1 VLIFTDEKG
10 DAAMAPPK
18 RPAHTHSARP
28 RLQVGDLV
36 MANGRAPGDYR
47 GRRGLITEIN
57 DMTECR
63 VEFDDGLQ
71 PTTGYLKA
79 VWLDL

>member
-1 VLIFTDEKG
+1 
-10 DAAMAPPK
+10 MAPAK
-18 RPAHTHSARP
+18 RPADGRSNRP
-28 RLQVGDLV
+28 RLRVGDLV

-57 DMTECR
+57 DATECR

-79 VWLDL
+79 AWLDL

>member
-1 VLIFTDEKG
+1 
-10 DAAMAPPK
+10 MAPTK
-18 RPAHTHSARP
+18 RPADRHSPRP

-47 GRRGLITEIN
+47 GRRGLITEIS
-57 DMTECR
+57 DVSECR

-71 PTTGYLKA
+71 PTTGVPESGMSSTPRDKRLG
-79 VWLDL
+79 L